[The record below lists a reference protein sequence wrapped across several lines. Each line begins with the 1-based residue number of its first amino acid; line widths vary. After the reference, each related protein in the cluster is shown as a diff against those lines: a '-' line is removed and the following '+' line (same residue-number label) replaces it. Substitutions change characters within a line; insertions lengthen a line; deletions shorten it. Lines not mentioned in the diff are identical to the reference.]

1 MSRRSRSL
9 LALLVVVLWAGAVA
23 PVVGAAND
31 PQATQSAS
39 RDRDPRGGKD
49 PRGGGRPDPRCH
61 SIERRLDGAREGLGQ
76 AQITLRQANRRVA
89 AKQRAVRAASGRSAK
104 ARAQRQLRS
113 AKRAQ
118 RAAKGDVRQAKARLE
133 SAKRQADAGDCDG

>member
-1 MSRRSRSL
+1 MFRRQRAL
-9 LALLVVVLWAGAVA
+9 LAASAAALCVGAVV
-23 PVVGAAND
+23 PAAVATASD
-31 PQATQSAS
+31 PQASESA
-39 RDRDPRGGKD
+39 REPRGGKD
-49 PRGGGRPDPRCH
+49 SRGGREDPRCRA
-61 SIERRLDGAREGLGQ
+61 IEHRVEGAEEGLGQ

-118 RAAKGDVRQAKARLE
+118 RAARGDVRSAKARLE
-133 SAKRQADAGDCDG
+133 AAKRQADQFDCAT